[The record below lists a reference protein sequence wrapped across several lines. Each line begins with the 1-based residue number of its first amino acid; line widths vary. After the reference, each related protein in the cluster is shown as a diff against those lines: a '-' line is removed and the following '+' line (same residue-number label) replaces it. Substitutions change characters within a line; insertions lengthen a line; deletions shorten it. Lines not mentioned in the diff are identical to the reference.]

1 VSGGDKP
8 GLVGR
13 LMHDRSNAPGGAQ
26 RDPENPASF
35 TPEGVGDVYDGVH
48 YHQFDVV
55 IVGAGGAGMRAAIE
69 AGPKAKT
76 AVISKLYP
84 TRSHTGA
91 AQGGMAAALANV
103 EEDSWEWHTFD
114 TVKGGDYLVDQD
126 AAEILAKEA
135 IDAVIDLENMGLP
148 FNRTP
153 DGKIDQR
160 RFGGHT
166 ADHGK
171 TPVRRACYAADRTGH
186 MILQTLYQNCVKL
199 GINFFN
205 EFYVLDLV
213 MGESGHGKKKQKR
226 VSGVVAYELA
236 TGELHVFQAK
246 SVVFATG
253 GFGKI
258 YKTTSNAHTLTG
270 DGVGIVWRKGLPLE
284 DMEFFQFHPTG
295 LAGLG
300 ILLTEGARG
309 EGAILR
315 NADGERFME
324 RYAPTIKDLAP
335 RDIVSRCM
343 VQEVAEGRGAGPLK
357 DYVLLDCT
365 HLGAEVL
372 ESKLPDITEFA
383 RTYLGVDPVV
393 EPVPVMPTAHY
404 AMGGIPTNVRAEV
417 LSDNDTVVPGLY
429 AAGECACVSV
439 HGSNRLGTNSL
450 LDINVFGKRA
460 GNNAVEYAAT
470 AEFVPLPADPAK
482 EIREL
487 IEMLRSSTGTER
499 IASIRKELQDE
510 MDRKAQVFRTEES
523 LGEMMEIIV
532 GLRDR
537 YRNIAVQDKG
547 KRFNT
552 DLLEAIE
559 LGFLLDL
566 AEVVVYSAR
575 NRKESRGGH
584 MRDDFPKRDDDGY
597 MKHTMAYLTGDP
609 HSSHA
614 DDHIRLDWKPV
625 VITNYQPMERKY

>member
-1 VSGGDKP
+1 MATETADSYVK
-8 GLVGR
+8 
-13 LMHDRSNAPGGAQ
+13 
-26 RDPENPASF
+26 
-35 TPEGVGDVYDGVH
+35 DGVH

-69 AGPKAKT
+69 AGPGAKT

-91 AQGGMAAALANV
+91 AQGGMAAALGNV

-153 DGKIDQR
+153 EGKIDQR

-166 ADHGK
+166 RDHGK
-171 TPVRRACYAADRTGH
+171 APVRRACYAADRTGH
-186 MILQTLYQNCVKL
+186 MILQTLFQNCVRL

-205 EFYVLDLV
+205 EFYALDLITV
-213 MGESGHGKKKQKR
+213 GEGADTKIA
-226 VSGVVAYELA
+226 GVVAYELA
-236 TGELHVFQAK
+236 TGEIHVFHSKA
-246 SVVFATG
+246 VVFATG
-253 GFGKI
+253 GFGKMF
-258 YKTTSNAHTLTG
+258 KTTSNAHTLTG
-270 DGVGIVWRKGLPLE
+270 DGVGIIWRKKLPLE

-315 NADGERFME
+315 NASGERFIE

-335 RDIVSRCM
+335 RDIVARSM
-343 VQEVAEGRGAGPLK
+343 VQEVLDGRGAGPHK

-372 ESKLPDITEFA
+372 ETKLPDITEFA

-404 AMGGIPTNVRAEV
+404 AMGGIPTNNDAEV
-417 LSDNDTVVPGLY
+417 LADNNTVVPGLY

-460 GNNAVEYAAT
+460 GRNAVKYASS
-470 AEFVPLPADPAK
+470 AEFVPLPENPAQAVIDMVEGVRNAK
-482 EIREL
+482 
-487 IEMLRSSTGTER
+487 GTER
-499 IASIRKELQDE
+499 IATLRKRLQDE
-510 MDRKAQVFRTEES
+510 MDMKAQVFRTEES
-523 LGEMMEIIV
+523 LTSVLGTIEE
-532 GLRDR
+532 LRER
-537 YRNIAVQDKG
+537 YKNIYVDDKG
-547 KRFNT
+547 RRFNT

-566 AEVVVYSAR
+566 AEVVVYAAR
-575 NRKESRGGH
+575 NREESRGGH
-584 MRDDFPKRDDDGY
+584 MRDDFPKRDDENY

-609 HSSHA
+609 HSDDA
-614 DDHIRLDWKPV
+614 TDHIKLDWKPV
-625 VITNYQPMERKY
+625 VVTRYQPMERKY

>member
-1 VSGGDKP
+1 MAEYADGSIV
-8 GLVGR
+8 
-13 LMHDRSNAPGGAQ
+13 
-26 RDPENPASF
+26 
-35 TPEGVGDVYDGVH
+35 DGVH
-48 YHQFDVV
+48 YHQFEVV

-69 AGPKAKT
+69 VGPKAKT

-126 AAEILAKEA
+126 SAEILAKEA
-135 IDAVIDLENMGLP
+135 IDAVLDLENMGLP

-166 ADHGK
+166 RDHGK
-171 TPVRRACYAADRTGH
+171 SPVRRACYAADRTGH
-186 MILQTLYQNCVKL
+186 MILQTLYQNCVKH

-213 MGESGHGKKKQKR
+213 MNEGKPA
-226 VSGVVAYELA
+226 GVVAYELA
-236 TGELHVFQAK
+236 TGELHVFQSKA
-246 SVVFATG
+246 VIFATG

-270 DGVGIVWRKGLPLE
+270 DGVGIIWRKGLPLE

-335 RDIVSRCM
+335 RDIVARCM
-343 VQEVAEGRGAGPLK
+343 VQEVAEGRGAGPNK
-357 DYVLLDCT
+357 DYVYLDCT

-372 ESKLPDITEFA
+372 ETKLPDITEFA
-383 RTYLGVDPVV
+383 RTYLGVDPVT

-404 AMGGIPTNVRAEV
+404 AMGGIPTNNNAEV

-460 GNNAVEYAAT
+460 GNNA
-470 AEFVPLPADPAK
+470 AEFVKTVDFVPLPEDPAATVRDA
-482 EIREL
+482 ITR
-487 IEMLRSSTGTER
+487 MRDSTGTER
-499 IASIRKELQDE
+499 VAAIRKELQDE
-510 MDRKAQVFRTEES
+510 MDRNAQVFRTDES
-523 LGEMMEIIV
+523 LASVTETIHN
-532 GLRDR
+532 LRER
-537 YRNIAVQDKG
+537 YRNVSVQDKG

-566 AEVVVYSAR
+566 AEVVVFSAR

-584 MRDDFPKRDDDGY
+584 MRDDYPDRDDENY
-597 MKHTMAYLTGDP
+597 LKHTMAYLTGDP
-609 HSSHA
+609 HSA
-614 DDHIRLDWKPV
+614 KAEDHIRLDWKPV
-625 VITNYQPMERKY
+625 RITNYQPMERKY

>member
-1 VSGGDKP
+1 MS
-8 GLVGR
+8 
-13 LMHDRSNAPGGAQ
+13 
-26 RDPENPASF
+26 
-35 TPEGVGDVYDGVH
+35 TPTTDSYVKDGVH
-48 YHQFDVV
+48 YHEFDIV

-69 AGPKAKT
+69 AGPGART

-153 DGKIDQR
+153 EGKIDQR

-186 MILQTLYQNCVKL
+186 MILQTLFQNCVKL

-205 EFYVLDLV
+205 EFYVLDLITV
-213 MGESGHGKKKQKR
+213 TKDDGSTEIA
-226 VSGVVAYELA
+226 GVVAYDLA
-236 TGELHVFQAK
+236 TGDLHVFHSKA
-246 SVVFATG
+246 VIFATG

-258 YKTTSNAHTLTG
+258 FKTTSNAHTLTG

-315 NADGERFME
+315 NASGERFME

-343 VQEVAEGRGAGPLK
+343 VQEVAEGRGAGPHR

-372 ESKLPDITEFA
+372 ETKLPDITEFA

-404 AMGGIPTNVRAEV
+404 AMGGIPTNVAGEV
-417 LSDNDTVVPGLY
+417 LSDNTTVVPGLY

-460 GNNAVEYAAT
+460 GRNAVTYVQSAD
-470 AEFVPLPADPAK
+470 FVPLPEDPAR
-482 EIREL
+482 EVREL
-487 IEMLRSSTGTER
+487 IEGLRSNPGTER
-499 IASIRKELQDE
+499 IAVLRKKLQDE
-510 MDRKAQVFRTEES
+510 MDRKAQVFRTDES
-523 LGEMMEIIV
+523 LTDVLGTIEE
-532 GLRDR
+532 LRAR
-537 YRNIAVQDKG
+537 YKNIHVDDKG

-552 DLLEAIE
+552 DLLEAVE
-559 LGFLLDL
+559 LGFLLDI
-566 AEVVVYSAR
+566 AEVVVVTAK

-584 MRDDFPKRDDDGY
+584 MRDDFPKRDDENY
-597 MKHTMAYLTGDP
+597 MQHTMSYLSGDP
-609 HSSHA
+609 HSSNA
-614 DDHIRLDWKPV
+614 EDHIRLDWKPV
-625 VITNYQPMERKY
+625 VFTKNEAGELRYPPMERKY

>member
-1 VSGGDKP
+1 VST
-8 GLVGR
+8 LTVGTDQ
-13 LMHDRSNAPGGAQ
+13 L
-26 RDPENPASF
+26 E
-35 TPEGVGDVYDGVH
+35 DGSVVDGIH

-103 EEDSWEWHTFD
+103 EEDNWEWHTFD

-135 IDAVIDLENMGLP
+135 IDAVLDLENMGLP

-186 MILQTLYQNCVKL
+186 MILQTLYQNCVKH

-213 MGESGHGKKKQKR
+213 MTPDENGIDKP
-226 VSGVVAYELA
+226 SGVVAYELA

-246 SVVFATG
+246 AIIFATG

-270 DGVGIVWRKGLPLE
+270 DGVGIIWRKGLPLE

-315 NADGERFME
+315 NGEGERFME

-343 VQEVAEGRGAGPLK
+343 VQEVAEGRGGGPHK
-357 DYVLLDCT
+357 DYVYLDCT

-372 ESKLPDITEFA
+372 ETKLPDITEFA
-383 RTYLGVDPVV
+383 RTYLGVDPVF

-404 AMGGIPTNVRAEV
+404 AMGGIPTNVKAEV
-417 LSDNDTVVPGLY
+417 LSDNTTVVPGLY

-470 AEFVPLPADPAK
+470 VDFTPLPADPAK
-482 EIREL
+482 AIRDL
-487 IEMLRSSTGTER
+487 VSSLRDSTGSER
-499 IASIRKELQDE
+499 IAAIRKELQDE
-510 MDRKAQVFRTEES
+510 MDRNAQVFRTDES
-523 LGEMMEIIV
+523 LEKVTGTIHR
-532 GLRDR
+532 LRDR
-537 YRNIAVQDKG
+537 FKNIAIQDKG

-566 AEVVVYSAR
+566 AEVVVFSAR

-584 MRDDFPKRDDDGY
+584 MRDDYPKRDDEGY

-609 HSSHA
+609 HSA
-614 DDHIRLDWKPV
+614 DASDHIKLDWKPV
-625 VITNYQPMERKY
+625 VITRYQPMERKY

>member
-1 VSGGDKP
+1 MTEQIAD
-8 GLVGR
+8 
-13 LMHDRSNAPGGAQ
+13 GA
-26 RDPENPASF
+26 
-35 TPEGVGDVYDGVH
+35 VIDGVH
-48 YHQFDVV
+48 YHQFDIV
-55 IVGAGGAGMRAAIE
+55 IVGAGGGGMRAAIE
-69 AGPKAKT
+69 AGPHAKT

-91 AQGGMAAALANV
+91 AQGGMAAALSNV
-103 EEDSWEWHTFD
+103 EEDNWEWHTYD

-153 DGKIDQR
+153 EGKIDQR

-166 ADHGK
+166 RDHGK
-171 TPVRRACYAADRTGH
+171 AAVRRACYAADRTGH
-186 MILQTLYQNCVKL
+186 MILQTLFQNCVKL

-213 MGESGHGKKKQKR
+213 MNEVDGKR
-226 VSGVVAYELA
+226 RPAGVVAYELA
-236 TGELHVFQAK
+236 TGELHVFQSKA
-246 SVVFATG
+246 VIFATG

-270 DGVGIVWRKGLPLE
+270 DGVGIIWRKRLPLE

-295 LAGLG
+295 LYGLG

-315 NADGERFME
+315 NASGERFME

-335 RDIVSRCM
+335 RDIVARSM
-343 VQEVAEGRGAGPLK
+343 VQEVLEGRGAGPHK

-372 ESKLPDITEFA
+372 ETKLPDITEFA

-404 AMGGIPTNVRAEV
+404 AMGGIPTNNNAEV
-417 LSDNDTVVPGLY
+417 LADNTTVVPGLY

-450 LDINVFGKRA
+450 LDINVFGKRS
-460 GNNAVEYAAT
+460 GRNAVEYVKT
-470 AEFVPLPADPAK
+470 ADFVPLPDDPAADV
-482 EIREL
+482 RN
-487 IEMLRSSTGTER
+487 MLEGLRNSSGTER
-499 IASIRKELQDE
+499 IGAIRKELQDQ
-510 MDRKAQVFRTEES
+510 MDRNAQVFRTDETLATVTET
-523 LGEMMEIIV
+523 IH
-532 GLRDR
+532 GLRER
-537 YRNIAVQDKG
+537 YRNVQVQDKG

-552 DLLEAIE
+552 DLLEAVE

-566 AEVVVYSAR
+566 AEVVVFSAR

-584 MRDDFPKRDDDGY
+584 MRDDFPKRDDENY

-609 HSSHA
+609 HSSNA
-614 DDHIRLDWKPV
+614 ADHIKLDWKPV
-625 VITNYQPMERKY
+625 VVTRYQPMERKY